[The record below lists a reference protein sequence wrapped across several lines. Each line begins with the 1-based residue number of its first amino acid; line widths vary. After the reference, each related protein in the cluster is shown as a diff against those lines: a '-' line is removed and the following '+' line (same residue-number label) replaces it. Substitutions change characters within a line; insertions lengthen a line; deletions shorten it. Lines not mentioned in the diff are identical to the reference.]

1 MQTPFLG
8 LRTFGFKV
16 NDIEAAKQWYTKVLG
31 IEPYFDMPFYVGYNV
46 AGYEFGLQQTDE
58 ELSYGNNTATYL
70 GVEDIHAIYNMLIAS
85 GATEYEQPQDVGENI
100 MIAAVTDP
108 WGNIFGIIYNPHFKV
123 NP

>member
-16 NDIEAAKQWYTKVLG
+16 KDIEAAKLWYTKVLG

-70 GVEDIHAIYNMLIAS
+70 GVEDIHATYNMLIAA

-100 MIAAVTDP
+100 IIAAVRDP
-108 WGNIFGIIYNPHFKV
+108 WGNIFGIIYNPHFKL
-123 NP
+123 